1 MVICTKF
8 REFGGFTMFEIN
20 ATNVIFCNTPHTP
33 QTHTPSHIHATP
45 TSQPQLLKSSHIL
58 LTISQPHVHTPKH
71 SSLNPQ
77 AHTPITTL
85 LISLHSIHPHSHPAL
100 TPPPHAPNL
109 KPYSDNRNYALTSLF
124 KPSSPYT
131 HHTIHPQHPRPKHP
145 NFYTK
150 KNCLAYIFGNFF
162 IHREFVIYSKV
173 QIINLCNNCI
183 FKKFLH

>member
-8 REFGGFTMFEIN
+8 EGNFVGFTIVEIR
-20 ATNVIFCNTPHTP
+20 ATNVTFCNTPHPP

-45 TSQPQLLKSSHIL
+45 TSPPQLLNSNPSHIL
-58 LTISQPHVHTPKH
+58 LTISHPHVHTPKP

-124 KPSSPYT
+124 KPLSPYAPF
-131 HHTIHPQHPRPKHP
+131 HTIHPKLPRPLHP
-145 NFYTK
+145 
-150 KNCLAYIFGNFF
+150 
-162 IHREFVIYSKV
+162 
-173 QIINLCNNCI
+173 
-183 FKKFLH
+183 